1 MSKEGNFTR
10 YVCDRPASA
19 HKDGKEM
26 REYVKDG
33 DGSKLSKWHQVTHK
47 DQYGEEVS
55 YTLCDDCY
63 VEYRDLAARQDAE
76 VIDFICDKEA

>member
-19 HKDGKEM
+19 HKDGKER

-33 DGSKLSKWHQVTHK
+33 DGSKLSKWHQVPIRINTEK
-47 DQYGEEVS
+47 KFPIPSV
-55 YTLCDDCY
+55 TI
-63 VEYRDLAARQDAE
+63 AM
-76 VIDFICDKEA
+76 